1 MTTNRTRYHV
11 GMNEIGLDSE
21 YRIECLGDLD
31 GARAWLE
38 ADIENTAEGAEDRS
52 EFDACLAKLATIPD
66 AEIVGEHRIDAYLFW
81 VRAVEDCGCP
91 CDCAETG
98 RADTCD
104 SVHNREAAPE
114 PKLAEPDADGRSTFE
129 FDGAQYAVFNTAST
143 PLDGYWAVSRIPAD
157 RDIYPS
163 RDYLGAGISTRE
175 NAFALAVEKLRPTRL
190 ITFRPR
196 QFRDAFIPDEER
208 EEYPTV
214 TVMDWV
220 LAWNDEGSP
229 SCSRTQS
236 PAPSSTPTAPSRC
249 GSFAPRTAAS
259 TTSTASGST
268 SNGRTRRSRPDPR
281 RPRLT
286 DHQGVST
293 PPRAPWPDGA
303 RACSAS
309 PTEPRSAPPGQ
320 VSASPSCPTA
330 LTASSARFQ
339 PAASNR
345 RTPVRRSPSR
355 PPVDTTRARTFPRS
369 PSGGHAPGAPK
380 ASHGALPRPERTSPP
395 MSGTPMNS
403 ANWASC

>member
-21 YRIECLGDLD
+21 CRIECLGDPD

-38 ADIENTAEGAEDRS
+38 AAIENSAEDAEDRS
-52 EFDACLAKLATIPD
+52 EFHACLVKLATIPD

-81 VRAVEDCGCP
+81 VCAVEDCGCP

-104 SVHNREAAPE
+104 GVHNREAAPE
-114 PKLAEPDADGRSTFE
+114 PKCAEPDADGRSTFE
-129 FDGAQYAVFNTAST
+129 FDGVQYAVFNTAST

-214 TVMDWV
+214 TVMEWV
-220 LAWNDEGSP
+220 LAWNDEGI
-229 SCSRTQS
+229 
-236 PAPSSTPTAPSRC
+236 AIL
-249 GSFAPRTAAS
+249 FE
-259 TTSTASGST
+259 
-268 SNGRTRRSRPDPR
+268 D
-281 RPRLT
+281 
-286 DHQGVST
+286 
-293 PPRAPWPDGA
+293 
-303 RACSAS
+303 
-309 PTEPRSAPPGQ
+309 TEPRAVIYPDRPIEVHIIRAPHGGLDDLDGKWKY
-320 VSASPSCPTA
+320 VETA
-330 LTASSARFQ
+330 AL
-339 PAASNR
+339 AA
-345 RTPVRRSPSR
+345 
-355 PPVDTTRARTFPRS
+355 RARILDAR
-369 PSGGHAPGAPK
+369 A
-380 ASHGALPRPERTSPP
+380 
-395 MSGTPMNS
+395 
-403 ANWASC
+403 